1 MKYPRPPYK
10 DPGVRTFKSRGM
22 MGMHGTE
29 LPVPDYPISMKEN
42 FRRLAKRDNP
52 MWITNSAAEMN
63 FAMHFMLTGAPEAD
77 FTRKDRHEFT
87 DWYGV
92 QWIFIPEVGGPM
104 LKPGTCFMDDV
115 TQWEKKV
122 KLPNLDEWPIR
133 EKCAAWLKTCDPEKI
148 TQVNVGPGGTERLVA
163 LMGGYT
169 DAMLAMAL
177 EPEAVKDLLMAL
189 ADFECRL
196 IDRFC
201 ECLPIDFIT
210 YHDDWGTER
219 DTFFSEAM
227 MEDMV
232 FEPTKKIFDHIHSK
246 GIIVEHHCCGHIER
260 FLPYHIAAGVD
271 FLQIQERANDFAA
284 YKRKYG
290 DKIGIEVPVRP
301 EVQDHD
307 SVIRAVRDMVDTFGK
322 GGGVFSSV
330 SARDPETA
338 WDAVA
343 ELYCYSREKYDEEQ
357 GR

>member
-1 MKYPRPPYK
+1 MHYPRPPYLG
-10 DPGVRTFKSRGM
+10 PGVKTEKRPGLRGM
-22 MGMHGTE
+22 PGQE
-29 LPVPDYPISMKEN
+29 LPLPDYPISRKEN
-42 FRRLAKRDNP
+42 FLRQARRENP
-52 MWITNSAAEMN
+52 LWVTNSATEMN

-104 LKPGTCFMDDV
+104 LKPGTQFMDDV

-122 KLPNLDEWPIR
+122 RFPRLEDWPIR
-133 EKCAAWLKTCDPEKI
+133 EKCEAWWKTCDPEKI
-148 TQVNVGPGGTERLVA
+148 THVNVGPGGTERLVA

-177 EPEAVKDLLMAL
+177 EPEAVRELLAAC

-196 IDRFC
+196 VDKLC
-201 ECLPIDFIT
+201 EYLPIDFIT

-227 MEDMV
+227 MESIV
-232 FEPTKKIFDHIHSK
+232 FEPTKQIFDHIHSK
-246 GIIVEHHCCGHIER
+246 GIVVQHHCCGRIER

-271 FLQIQERANDFAA
+271 FLQIQERANDIAA

-290 DKIGIEVPVRP
+290 DRIGFEVPIRP
-301 EVQDHD
+301 EASDHD
-307 SVIRAVRDMVDTFGK
+307 SVIQAVRDAVDTYA
-322 GGGVFSSV
+322 GGGGLFSSV
-330 SARDPETA
+330 SSPDPVTA
-338 WDAVA
+338 WDAAA
-343 ELYCYSREKYDEEQ
+343 ELYCYGREKYDQEQ
-357 GR
+357 ER